1 MAHGAN
7 SFEDSTV
14 QQLRDSIVLRG
25 VMGGEAVFGP
35 LGLKKIR
42 ELAAGI
48 LPTAVRPQPLD
59 PYSMLSLSPLC
70 ESLVSCK
77 GFVLGS

>member
-14 QQLRDSIVLRG
+14 QRLRDSIVLRG
-25 VMGGEAVFGP
+25 VMGGEAAFGP
-35 LGLKKIR
+35 LGLKKIG

-59 PYSMLSLSPLC
+59 PYSMLSLSPLR